1 MTDLDSTHDS
11 PRDEVVQLPTADI
24 LDLRVRVL
32 RKGTPFTHA
41 NYPED
46 AYPDVVNFCIVRG
59 GQPVATSTWFTKECP
74 EVPGVPAVQLKG
86 MAVDDELQGDGL
98 GALLIDRGLQH
109 ARSLGAEVVWARA
122 RDSALY
128 FYERRGFEVRGDGFM
143 DEPTGMPHHI
153 VLRSP

>member
-1 MTDLDSTHDS
+1 MTDRDDTGDA
-11 PRDEVVQLPTADI
+11 PRDEVVRLPTADV

-46 AYPDVVNFCIVRG
+46 GYQDVVNFCIVRD
-59 GQPVATSTWFTKECP
+59 GQPVATSTWFAKECP
-74 EVPGVPAVQLKG
+74 GMPGVPAVQLKG
-86 MAVDDELQGDGL
+86 MAVDDELQGEGL
-98 GALLIDRGLQH
+98 GALLIDRGMQH
-109 ARSLGAEVVWARA
+109 ARSLGAVVVWARA

-128 FYERRGFEVRGDGFM
+128 FYERRGFEVRGDGFI

-153 VLRSP
+153 VLRTP